1 MLVLPR
7 TPNQV
12 HPMWKKMGML
22 VVHLSG
28 SLQKAKHCQEMLLKS
43 YQLCGEWEQEKG
55 TKVKFCRERYTDP
68 IQATTEMGIEFL
80 TEYSKTE
87 VGYSSF
93 NSARSV
99 LSSIIKPLCNVPF
112 GKSPLVCR
120 LLKVV
125 FNIRPAL
132 PRYVATCDVIK
143 VFTFI
148 KSKPTITN
156 CDLKTLSHRLIIIL
170 CLTTGQR
177 DQTIKC
183 FNLDCIKICSDKV
196 VLFVPETL
204 KTTRPGH
211 HLPPIELKTF
221 KESELCVIAHLK
233 QYIKMT
239 ALFRNTGTKQLLLSF
254 VQPHKP
260 ITNTTLSRW
269 CVPIMKESG
278 IIVNIFGSHANRSAS
293 TSKCKISGLSFKEI
307 AKSAGWSNENTFAQF
322 YDKPIQEDFS
332 SYLFR

>member
-1 MLVLPR
+1 MEKDEHAGGSFVRLFAESKSMSRDALEILSASWR
-7 TPNQV
+7 
-12 HPMWKKMGML
+12 MGT
-22 VVHLSG
+22 
-28 SLQKAKHCQEMLLKS
+28 
-43 YQLCGEWEQEKG
+43 EKRYNSHVERF
-55 TKVKFCRERYTDP
+55 VKFCRERYTDP

-80 TEYSKTE
+80 TEYFKTG
-87 VGYSSF
+87 VGYSSV
-93 NSARSV
+93 NSARSA
-99 LSSIIKPLCNVPF
+99 LSSIIKPVCNVPF

-120 LLKVV
+120 FLKGV

-132 PRYVATCDVIK
+132 PRYVTTWDVTK

-148 KSKPTITN
+148 KSKPTLTN
-156 CDLKTLSHRLIIIL
+156 CDLKTLSHRLAILL

-183 FNLDCIKICSDKV
+183 LNLDCIKISSDKV

-221 KESELCVIAHLK
+221 KDSELCVVAHLK

-239 ALFRNTGTKQLLLSF
+239 ASFRNAGTNQLLLSF

-260 ITNTTLSRW
+260 ISTSTLSRW
-269 CVPIMKESG
+269 CVTVMKESG
-278 IIVNIFGSHANRSAS
+278 VNVNIFGSHSTRSAS
-293 TSKCKISGLSFKEI
+293 ASKCKMSGLSFKEI
-307 AKSAGWSNENTFAQF
+307 AKSAGWSNEKTFAKF

-332 SYLFR
+332 NYLFR

>member
-1 MLVLPR
+1 MSIDALEILSASWR
-7 TPNQV
+7 
-12 HPMWKKMGML
+12 MGT
-22 VVHLSG
+22 
-28 SLQKAKHCQEMLLKS
+28 
-43 YQLCGEWEQEKG
+43 EKRYNSHVERF
-55 TKVKFCRERYTDP
+55 VKFCRERYTDP

-80 TEYSKTE
+80 TEYFKTG
-87 VGYSSF
+87 VGYSSVS
-93 NSARSV
+93 SARSA
-99 LSSIIKPLCNVPF
+99 LLSIIKPVCNVPF

-120 LLKVV
+120 FLKGI

-132 PRYVATCDVIK
+132 PKYVTTWDVAN

-148 KSKPTITN
+148 KSKPTLTN
-156 CDLKTLSHRLIIIL
+156 CDLKTLSHRLAILL

-177 DQTIKC
+177 NQTIKGLK
-183 FNLDCIKICSDKV
+183 LDCIKISSDKG

-221 KESELCVIAHLK
+221 KDSELCVVAHLK

-239 ALFRNTGTKQLLLSF
+239 ANAGTNQLLLSF

-260 ITNTTLSRW
+260 ISTSTLSRW
-269 CVPIMKESG
+269 SVTVMKESG
-278 IIVNIFGSHANRSAS
+278 VNVNIFDSYSTRSAS
-293 TSKCKISGLSFKEI
+293 TSKSKISGLSFKEI
-307 AKSAGWSNENTFAQF
+307 VKSAGWSNEKTFAKF

-332 SYLFR
+332 NYLFK